1 MRLTMNQTNAAKAY
15 QEIKKRIIKTDLS
28 PGAVIQESELMN
40 TLGFGRTPVREALKR
55 LQSDDLVVVK
65 PRRGIFVSELAIT
78 DLSQIFEVRVELEAL
93 AVRLACQRIS
103 EDALKQ
109 LERLA
114 DQYAS
119 MDTSGTEA
127 MIDLDSKFHALIREA
142 THNRF
147 LISNLEYYYNLSLR
161 IWYLALPRA
170 AVEEIDVQ
178 AHFDIYQAIAAGNED
193 LAVGRIIKHIRD
205 FHKTI
210 KNYL

>member
-1 MRLTMNQTNAAKAY
+1 MNQTNAEQAY
-15 QEIKKRIIKTDLS
+15 QEIKKRIIKTKLS
-28 PGAVIQESELMN
+28 PGSVINESELMDE
-40 TLGFGRTPVREALKR
+40 LGFGRTPIREALKR

-65 PRRGIFVSELAIT
+65 PRRGIFVAELAIT

-103 EDALKQ
+103 DEE
-109 LERLA
+109 LERLESLANQYLKA
-114 DQYAS
+114 DTTAK
-119 MDTSGTEA
+119 EE
-127 MIDLDSKFHALIREA
+127 MIELDGKFHTLIREA

-170 AVEEIDVQ
+170 AAEEIDVK
-178 AHFDIYQAIAAGNED
+178 AHCEIYQAIANNDEQM
-193 LAVGRIIKHIRD
+193 AVERITKHIRD

-210 KNYL
+210 KHYL

>member
-1 MRLTMNQTNAAKAY
+1 MNQTNAEQAY
-15 QEIKKRIIKTDLS
+15 QEIKKRIIRTELS
-28 PGAVIQESELMN
+28 PGAVINESGLMN
-40 TLGFGRTPVREALKR
+40 DLGFGRTPIREALKR

-65 PRRGIFVSELAIT
+65 PRRGIFVAELAIT

-103 EDALKQ
+103 EEELAR
-109 LERLA
+109 LESLA
-114 DQYAS
+114 NQYVKADRS
-119 MDTSGTEA
+119 IKEE
-127 MIDLDSKFHALIREA
+127 MIVLDGRFHALIREA

-170 AVEEIDVQ
+170 EADEIDVQ
-178 AHFDIYQAIAAGNED
+178 AHCDIYQAIAHKDEQ
-193 LAVGRIIKHIRD
+193 LAVKRITKHIRD

>member
-1 MRLTMNQTNAAKAY
+1 MNQTNAEQAY
-15 QEIKKRIIKTDLS
+15 QEIKKRIIETDLA
-28 PGAVIQESELMN
+28 PGAVINESELMDE
-40 TLGFGRTPVREALKR
+40 LGFGRTPVREALKR

-65 PRRGIFVSELAIT
+65 PRRGIFVAELAIT

-103 EDALKQ
+103 QTELKR
-109 LERLA
+109 LENLA
-114 DQYAS
+114 DKYAEA
-119 MDTSGTEA
+119 DTSVKEE
-127 MIDLDSKFHALIREA
+127 MINLDGKFHAVLREA

-161 IWYLALPRA
+161 IWYLALPQA
-170 AVEEIDVQ
+170 AAEEIDVK
-178 AHFDIYQAIAAGNED
+178 AHCEIYKAIASGDEE
-193 LAVGRIIKHIRD
+193 LAVNRITKHIRD

>member
-1 MRLTMNQTNAAKAY
+1 MD
-15 QEIKKRIIKTDLS
+15 E
-28 PGAVIQESELMN
+28 
-40 TLGFGRTPVREALKR
+40 LGFGRTPVREALKR

-65 PRRGIFVSELAIT
+65 PRRGIFVAELAIT

-103 EDALKQ
+103 QTELKR
-109 LERLA
+109 LENLA
-114 DQYAS
+114 DKYAEA
-119 MDTSGTEA
+119 DTSVKEE
-127 MIDLDSKFHALIREA
+127 MINLDGKFHAVLREA

-161 IWYLALPRA
+161 IWYLALPQA
-170 AVEEIDVQ
+170 AAEEIDVK
-178 AHFDIYQAIAAGNED
+178 AHCEIYKAIASGDED
-193 LAVGRIIKHIRD
+193 LAVNRITKHIRD

>member
-1 MRLTMNQTNAAKAY
+1 MNQTNAEQAY
-15 QEIKKRIIKTDLS
+15 QEIKKRIIETDLA
-28 PGAVIQESELMN
+28 PGAVINESELMDE
-40 TLGFGRTPVREALKR
+40 LGFGRTPVREALKR

-65 PRRGIFVSELAIT
+65 PRRGIFVAELAIT

-103 EDALKQ
+103 QTELKR
-109 LERLA
+109 LENLA
-114 DQYAS
+114 DKYAEA
-119 MDTSGTEA
+119 DTSVKEE
-127 MIDLDSKFHALIREA
+127 MINLDGKFHAVLREA

-170 AVEEIDVQ
+170 AAEEIDVK
-178 AHFDIYQAIAAGNED
+178 AHCEIYKAIASGDED
-193 LAVGRIIKHIRD
+193 LAVNRITKHIRD

>member
-1 MRLTMNQTNAAKAY
+1 MSQTNAEQAY
-15 QEIKKRIIKTDLS
+15 QEIKKKIIKTDLA
-28 PGAVIQESELMN
+28 PGAVINESELMDE
-40 TLGFGRTPVREALKR
+40 LGFGRTPTREALKR

-65 PRRGIFVSELAIT
+65 PRRGIFVAELAIT

-103 EDALKQ
+103 QTE
-109 LERLA
+109 LERLENLA
-114 DQYAS
+114 DQYVEA
-119 MDTSGTEA
+119 DTSVKEE
-127 MIDLDSKFHALIREA
+127 MINLDGEFHALLREA

-170 AVEEIDVQ
+170 AAEEIDVK
-178 AHFDIYQAIAAGNED
+178 AHCDIYEAIAAGNEE
-193 LAVGRIIKHIRD
+193 LAVKRITKHIRD